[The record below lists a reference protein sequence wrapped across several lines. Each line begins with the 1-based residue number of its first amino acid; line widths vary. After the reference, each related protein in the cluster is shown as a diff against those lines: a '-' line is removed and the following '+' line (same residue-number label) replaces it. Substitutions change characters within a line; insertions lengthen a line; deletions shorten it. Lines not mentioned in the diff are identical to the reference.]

1 MKHAKP
7 SVSRAYKR
15 VVLSAI
21 AAVGVIASLFGAF
34 TANASQQALPATQQ
48 VLGRV
53 ETCKLNASSVCV
65 ITHNLGVK
73 PTAVVVTPSG
83 AGQNLTIDVSKVNDT
98 TYTVKALWHDG
109 TPFTN
114 KPTIKFNAIYTYV
127 DGPVVTP
134 TPTDTPPVTTPP
146 VTTPPA
152 TTPPPTTTPAGY
164 ACSPSGAVAHFY
176 PSGSSQG
183 EGSQSL
189 DNGYD
194 ASAEQWA
201 VQNDYLSNMCVY
213 SNKNFYVD
221 VKATDHGDGA
231 VQAYPSM
238 RKIYHDWGGPENYNL
253 DPKLSSF
260 PQLKVSVGQTD
271 PATCPKCVYEDAFD
285 IWFNGIGD
293 GPTVT
298 ELMIWTHNQGQ
309 SPYGDLKAKNVTVDG
324 RQWDVYYGA
333 PDYVAYVPAAG
344 APQNISS
351 GTFDVKAF
359 AADMKTRGILR
370 TNASDPNVGQVSY
383 GMEPVTTDGVFRRWT
398 FTDFTVLDK

>member
-7 SVSRAYKR
+7 SVSNAYGR
-15 VVLSAI
+15 VLLAAV
-21 AAVGVIASLFGAF
+21 AAVGIVASIFGVY
-34 TANASQQALPATQQ
+34 TASANESASPATQQ
-48 VLGRV
+48 VIGRI
-53 ETCKLNASSVCV
+53 ETCKLNASSTCV
-65 ITHNLGVK
+65 ITHGLGVK
-73 PTAVVVTPSG
+73 PTAVVATPAG
-83 AGQNLTIDVSKVNDT
+83 PGQNITIDVSKIDET
-98 TYTVKALWHDG
+98 SYTVKALWHDG
-109 TPFTN
+109 TPFIT
-114 KPTIKFNAIYTYV
+114 KPTIKFNAIYTFVPGSV
-127 DGPVVTP
+127 DP
-134 TPTDTPPVTTPP
+134 TTPPTTEPTTPP
-146 VTTPPA
+146 V
-152 TTPPPTTTPAGY
+152 TTPAGY
-164 ACSPSGAVAHFY
+164 ACSPSGAVAHFF
-176 PSGSSQG
+176 PSGSNQG
-183 EGSQSL
+183 EGS
-189 DNGYD
+189 DEVGNGYN

-213 SNKNFYVD
+213 SNKSWYVD
-221 VKATDHGDGA
+221 IKATDHGDGA

-271 PATCPKCVYEDAFD
+271 PVTCPKCVYEDAFD
-285 IWFNGIGD
+285 IWLNGIGD

-344 APQNISS
+344 APQNIAS